1 MINSFDTITSWVIM
15 NIVTQK
21 VDKTRAK
28 TITWFITL
36 LSELFT
42 IRNYIGCLAMLAA
55 LNSAPVSR
63 LRATFLLVPKKS
75 VKIFSAISDE
85 LSPDKNYKKLRDL
98 QQSHIDQGL
107 SFVPYFGLALQDL
120 NFISDGIPSKRA
132 EDEKINWH
140 KNELVYKVLCGCF
153 GLLPY
158 DQLKPNDGIQAKFK
172 SLSKTSD
179 KIEYAWSLHVEPR
192 PGGDHPAKPDFDWTP
207 I

>member
-1 MINSFDTITSWVIM
+1 M

-42 IRNYIGCLAMLAA
+42 IRNYIGFGFGDFGFELTRARCLAMLAA

-98 QQSHIDQGL
+98 QQSHIDQGIPG
-107 SFVPYFGLALQDL
+107 SLQIVGFL
-120 NFISDGIPSKRA
+120 KYLRPI
-132 EDEKINWH
+132 
-140 KNELVYKVLCGCF
+140 LCPIF
-153 GLLPY
+153 W
-158 DQLKPNDGIQAKFK
+158 
-172 SLSKTSD
+172 TS
-179 KIEYAWSLHVEPR
+179 P
-192 PGGDHPAKPDFDWTP
+192 PGSQFYL
-207 I
+207 